1 MKERVLVIAPHP
13 DDEIIGCGG
22 TMAQHVEKGDR
33 IFVIYVTSGELFE
46 DEISYCISRRRRYD
60 EAKEAADII
69 GFEILDFSN
78 IPARRVIK

>member
-46 DEISYCISRRRRYD
+46 DEIMM
-60 EAKEAADII
+60 
-69 GFEILDFSN
+69 
-78 IPARRVIK
+78 

>member
-33 IFVIYVTSGELFE
+33 IFVIYVTKAKWFAGATLNIAEQSMQSVFP
-46 DEISYCISRRRRYD
+46 RYYPD
-60 EAKEAADII
+60 
-69 GFEILDFSN
+69 
-78 IPARRVIK
+78 

>member
-46 DEISYCISRRRRYD
+46 DEMNNTSASISLTS
-60 EAKEAADII
+60 KE
-69 GFEILDFSN
+69 L
-78 IPARRVIK
+78 RT